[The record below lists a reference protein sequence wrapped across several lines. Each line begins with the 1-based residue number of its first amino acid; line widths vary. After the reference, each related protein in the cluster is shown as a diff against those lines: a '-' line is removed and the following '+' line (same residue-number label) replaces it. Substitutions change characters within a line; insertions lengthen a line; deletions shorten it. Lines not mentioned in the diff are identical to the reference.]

1 VRNLLHATVAL
12 FCIVTFV
19 ICTFLVQGRFSATFN
34 NVRTERL
41 ERLGYE
47 AVILSGATTDRN
59 NAVQF
64 EDRGAGASTYGAWD
78 LDSYE
83 IDHELADAS
92 TCDVKLYFV
101 GANARGLS
109 ADARADVSLDGNHI
123 RTIAFGKPTIDYV
136 VGANELAPSNVT
148 PSEIYLTPINRQ
160 FGLLF
165 DAGSSYCKQTRA
177 WRVGLALH
185 HVGWNVQRV
194 GAIVSYA
201 PIRPSIASA
210 ATSIAIAAI
219 VLIALVLAQHVLLTF
234 VRRAYGSTA
243 LVVVVAIA
251 CLACLTH
258 DEWDYA
264 VWLRFIDLA
273 AFGRGD
279 PAFMWAGSPLWPFVP
294 SALFGPILVA
304 SYALT
309 GNASYEIPSLFLKLF
324 MALALTAN
332 AYAISRCTVAKWQRF
347 VFFTTLLAPVG
358 LYEVGGGYREI
369 FAASFAIAGLIATL
383 RSKYVVAS
391 VLMALGT
398 SISESL
404 APLLLFPMAVA
415 LTDRRPGFA
424 SRAISSGIVA
434 IGVLGFEWFALIP
447 HRFAAN
453 AVVTRVQAYRY
464 GGASIFAVLD
474 HYGLLPNWIASHSLA
489 LVAGLFTVL
498 AAPIAALLVA
508 AIARAPGTHEQNFA
522 TVLRYFIA
530 LVVALFLAYRGID
543 PNDWYPLFVMLAFYF
558 VRFEP
563 QNPFALLVG
572 VLPGIAF
579 YTILGIGDFVNW
591 SYFFPVDRGLLGTLG
606 ASTFVM
612 IGTVNLTLIAFY
624 IATIV
629 GDTRILFS
637 RGTAFYLA
645 IFVAAMATA
654 ASHEYPI
661 DIVFCATSIVAIGIA
676 FHRLLRTYS
685 ASLPSRGYSTI
696 RFIGLATIAV
706 AAAFAASGFNAAGAG
721 GAAAAIAAFAAVLY
735 GTRYGYGL
743 CDIVLATCSL
753 WILGAQDRFGWVSI
767 SGWIGLTILL
777 IGGLVVASGIGIDR
791 DRDREI
797 VT

>member
-1 VRNLLHATVAL
+1 MRSLLYATAAL
-12 FCIVTFV
+12 FFIATFV
-19 ICTFLVQGRFSATFN
+19 CCTLLVQGRFPASLN
-34 NVRTERL
+34 NIRTDRL

-47 AVILSGATTDRN
+47 AVTLSGGTPDRN
-59 NAVQF
+59 NAIQF
-64 EDRGAGASTYGAWD
+64 ESRSDGAPSSAAWD

-83 IDHELADAS
+83 MNHELANAS
-92 TCDVKLYFV
+92 NCDIKLYII
-101 GANARGLS
+101 GPNARGLA
-109 ADARADVSLDGNHI
+109 ADARADVSLDGVRV
-123 RTIAFGKPTIDYV
+123 RTIAFGKRNIDYI
-136 VGANELAPSNVT
+136 VGSDERAPSNIT

-165 DAGSSYCKQTRA
+165 DIGSTDCQHVRT
-177 WRVGLALH
+177 WRVGLTLH
-185 HVGWNVQRV
+185 HVTWNVERV
-194 GAIVSYA
+194 GAVVSYA
-201 PIRPSIASA
+201 PNRPSIASA
-210 ATSIAIAAI
+210 APFIALAAI
-219 VLIALVLAQHVLLTF
+219 VLIALILAQHVLLVF
-234 VRRAYGSTA
+234 VQRAYGPVA
-243 LVVVVAIA
+243 LAAVVAIA
-251 CLACLTH
+251 CVACLTH

-273 AFGRGD
+273 AFGHGN

-294 SALFGPILVA
+294 SALFGPVLVA

-309 GNASYEIPSLFLKLF
+309 GNASYEVPSLFLKLF
-324 MALALTAN
+324 MALALAAN
-332 AYAISRCTVAKWQRF
+332 AYVISRCAIPESRRF

-369 FAASFAIAGLIATL
+369 FAASFALAGLIATM
-383 RSKYVVAS
+383 RSKYVVAAT
-391 VLMALGT
+391 LMALGT

-415 LTDRRPGFA
+415 LTDRRPRFV
-424 SRAISSGIVA
+424 SRAISSGVVA
-434 IGVLGFEWFALIP
+434 IGVLGFEWLALIP

-474 HYGLLPNWIASHSLA
+474 RYGLLPNWVASHSLA
-489 LVAGLFTVL
+489 LVAGLFAAF
-498 AAPIAALLVA
+498 AAPIVALLIVT
-508 AIARAPGTHEQNFA
+508 IARASGIFEQNFA
-522 TVLRYFIA
+522 AVLRFFIA

-543 PNDWYPLFVMLAFYF
+543 PNDWYPLFAMLAFYF

-563 QNPFALLVG
+563 SNPYALLIG

-579 YTILGIGDFVNW
+579 YTILGFGDFVNW
-591 SYFFPVDRGLLGTLG
+591 SYFLPVDRGLLGTLG
-606 ASTFVM
+606 APTFVM

-624 IATIV
+624 IATLA
-629 GDTRILFS
+629 GNMRILFS

-654 ASHEYPI
+654 ASQEYPI
-661 DIVFCATSIVAIGIA
+661 DAVLCTASIVAIGIA
-676 FHRLLRTYS
+676 FYRLLRTYAMTVPDGGFS
-685 ASLPSRGYSTI
+685 KI
-696 RFIGLATIAV
+696 RFIGLATIVV

-743 CDIVLATCSL
+743 CDIVLAACSL
-753 WILGAQDRFGWVSI
+753 WILGEQDRFGWVSI
-767 SGWIGLTILL
+767 SGWIALTILL
-777 IGGLVVASGIGIDR
+777 IGALVVASRSTKASDL
-791 DRDREI
+791 

>member
-1 VRNLLHATVAL
+1 MRNLLYATVGL

-19 ICTFLVQGRFSATFN
+19 ICTFLVQGRFSASFN
-34 NVRTERL
+34 NVRTDRL

-47 AVILSGATTDRN
+47 AVVSSGGKADRN
-59 NAVQF
+59 NAIQF
-64 EDRGAGASTYGAWD
+64 ESRVAGAPSYGAWD

-83 IDHELADAS
+83 IDHELAGAS
-92 TCDVKLYFV
+92 ACDVKLYFT
-101 GANARGLS
+101 GANPRGLA

-123 RTIAFGKPTIDYV
+123 RTIAFGKRTIDYA
-136 VGANELAPSNVT
+136 VGAKELAPSNIT
-148 PSEIYLTPINRQ
+148 PSEVYLTPINRQ
-160 FGLLF
+160 FGLIF
-165 DAGSSYCKQTRA
+165 DTGSSYCHKARM

-185 HVGWNVQRV
+185 HVDWNIQRV
-194 GAIVSYA
+194 GAIVSYD

-210 ATSIAIAAI
+210 APLIAFAAI

-234 VRRAYGSTA
+234 VQRAYGSTA

-251 CLACLTH
+251 CVACLTH

-294 SALFGPILVA
+294 SALFGPVLVA

-369 FAASFAIAGLIATL
+369 FAASFAIAGLIATM
-383 RSKYVVAS
+383 RSKYVVAG

-404 APLLLFPMAVA
+404 APLILFPMAVA
-415 LTDRRPGFA
+415 LTDRRPRYV
-424 SRAISSGIVA
+424 SRAISSGLVA
-434 IGVLGFEWFALIP
+434 IGVLGIEWFALIP

-474 HYGLLPNWIASHSLA
+474 HYGLLPNWVASHSLA
-489 LVAGLFTVL
+489 LVAGLFTLL
-498 AAPIAALLVA
+498 AGPIVALLVA
-508 AIARAPGTHEQNFA
+508 TIARARGTHEENFA
-522 TVLRYFIA
+522 SVLRYFIA

-543 PNDWYPLFVMLAFYF
+543 PNDWYPLFAMLAFYF

-591 SYFFPVDRGLLGTLG
+591 SYFLPVDRGLLGTLG
-606 ASTFVM
+606 APTFVM
-612 IGTVNLTLIAFY
+612 IGTVNLTLIAYY

-629 GDTRILFS
+629 GDMRILFS

-645 IFVAAMATA
+645 IFVAATATA
-654 ASHEYPI
+654 ASKEYPI
-661 DIVFCATSIVAIGIA
+661 DVVFCAASIVAIGIA
-676 FHRLLRTYS
+676 FYRLLRTYPS
-685 ASLPSRGYSTI
+685 TLPSRGFSTI
-696 RFIGLATIAV
+696 RFVGLATIVV

-743 CDIVLATCSL
+743 CDIVLAACSL
-753 WILGAQDRFGWVSI
+753 WILGEQDRFGWVSI

-777 IGGLVVASGIGIDR
+777 LGGLIVASGIVNDR
-791 DRDREI
+791 DRDV